1 MPNLTQSYSWAV
13 TQCNAENVGYSETY
27 RNQQVDPSTG
37 ATCYDCSSFI
47 WYALQAGGFDLAS
60 AGSATAFT
68 TSTMLP
74 VLSSLGFVEQD
85 ISGQWMPGDI
95 VWVESPSVQHTEMV
109 YRSDAGTLM
118 TGYTMGAHSDSVPLA
133 EQVSINTF
141 QTTPGYYTRL
151 FRYPGGVGTTV
162 SAYVIAAMC
171 GCFKRE
177 SGVNPGIWESLTP
190 TTWDHEYN
198 YDGIGGYGLG
208 QWTNVGT
215 PYGRCYNLHTWVT
228 SNGYS
233 DGDGNGQLAFLVH
246 ENYWTASNSIL
257 GYATLSDFLSSTST
271 DIDTLTAEFLACWE
285 GVPGNALAERQE
297 AARAFYRYIDAHKT
311 EPSSNW
317 TWTSGNFYLGYLS
330 NEQYANVMC
339 AYWFLN
345 GYVPPGPGPGPE
357 PKKRKGIPIWM
368 MIRYYNK

>member
-60 AGSATAFT
+60 AGSPTAFT

-74 VLSSLGFVEQD
+74 VLSSLGFVERD

-109 YRSDAGTLM
+109 YRSDTGTLM

-133 EQVSINTF
+133 EQVSVNTF

-233 DGDGNGQLAFLVH
+233 DGDGNGQLAFLIH
-246 ENYWTASNSIL
+246 ENYWTPSNSIL

-297 AARAFYRYIDAHKT
+297 AAREFYRYIDAHKT

-317 TWTSGNFYLGYLS
+317 NWTSGNFYLGYLS

-357 PKKRKGIPIWM
+357 PTKRKGLPLWM

>member
-37 ATCYDCSSFI
+37 VTCYDCSSFI
-47 WYALQAGGFDLAS
+47 WYALQAGGFDLVSSGAP
-60 AGSATAFT
+60 TPFT
-68 TSTMLP
+68 TSTMIP
-74 VLSSLGFVEQD
+74 VLSSLGFVEED
-85 ISGQWMPGDI
+85 VNGQWLSGDI
-95 VWVESPSVQHTEMV
+95 VWVESTTVQHTEMV
-109 YRSDAGTLM
+109 HHSDVGTLG

-133 EQVSINTF
+133 DQVSINTF

-151 FRYPGGVGTTV
+151 FRYPGGIGTAV

-198 YDGIGGYGLG
+198 YDGIGGFGLG

-215 PYGRCYNLHTWVT
+215 PYGRCYNLHEWVT
-228 SNGYS
+228 SNGYV
-233 DGDGNGQLAFLVH
+233 DGDGNGQLAFLIH
-246 ENYWTASNSIL
+246 ENYWTDSNSIF
-257 GYATLSDFLSSTST
+257 GYATLTDFLSSTST
-271 DIDTLTAEFLACWE
+271 DIDALTAEFLACWE
-285 GVPGNALAERQE
+285 GVPGNALEERQQ
-297 AARAFYRYIDAHKT
+297 AARAFYSYIDAHKT
-311 EPSSNW
+311 EPSSSWN
-317 TWTSGNFYLGYLS
+317 WTSGNFYLGYLS
-330 NEQYANVMC
+330 NDQYANVMC

-345 GYVPPGPGPGPE
+345 GYVPPGPGPAPG
-357 PKKRKGIPIWM
+357 PKKRKGMPIWM

>member
-47 WYALQAGGFDLAS
+47 WYALQAGGFDLSS
-60 AGSATAFT
+60 AGSDTAFT

-74 VLSSLGFVEQD
+74 VLSSLGFVEGD
-85 ISGQWMPGDI
+85 VNGQWLPGDI
-95 VWVESPSVQHTEMV
+95 VWVESATVQHTEMV
-109 YRSDAGTLM
+109 HHADASTLG

-133 EQVSINTF
+133 DQVSINTF
-141 QTTPGYYTRL
+141 QTSPGYYTRL
-151 FRYPGGVGTTV
+151 FRYSGGIGTTV

-198 YDGIGGYGLG
+198 YDGIGGFGLG

-215 PYGRCYNLHTWVT
+215 PYGRCYNLHEWVT
-228 SNGYS
+228 SNGYV
-233 DGDGNGQLAFLVH
+233 DGDGNGQLAFLIH

-257 GYATLSDFLSSTST
+257 GYATLGEFLSSTST
-271 DIDTLTAEFLACWE
+271 DIDALTAEFLACWE
-285 GVPGNALAERQE
+285 GVPGNALSERQE
-297 AARAFYRYIDAHKT
+297 AARAFYSYIDAHKT

-317 TWTSGNFYLGYLS
+317 NWTSGNFYLGYLS

-345 GYVPPGPGPGPE
+345 GYVPPGPGPGPT
-357 PKKRKGIPIWM
+357 PKKRKGMPIWM

>member
-27 RNQQVDPSTG
+27 RNQQVDPATG

-47 WYALQAGGFDLAS
+47 WYALQAGGFDLVSSGAP
-60 AGSATAFT
+60 TPFT
-68 TSTMLP
+68 TSTMIP
-74 VLSSLGFVEQD
+74 VLSSLGFIEQD
-85 ISGQWMPGDI
+85 INGQWAPGDI
-95 VWVESPSVQHTEMV
+95 VWVESSSVQHTEMV
-109 YRSDAGTLM
+109 HHVDAGTLM
-118 TGYTMGAHSDSVPLA
+118 TGYTMGAHTDSVPLA
-133 EQVSINTF
+133 DQVSINTF
-141 QTTPGYYTRL
+141 QATPGYYTRL

-190 TTWDHEYN
+190 TTWDHEYQ

-215 PYGRCYNLHTWVT
+215 SHGRCYNLHEWVT

-233 DGDGNGQLAFLVH
+233 DGDGNGQLAFLIH
-246 ENYWTASNSIL
+246 ENYWTAANSMM
-257 GYATLSDFLSSTST
+257 GFASLSDFLASDST
-271 DIDTLTAEFLACWE
+271 DLDSLTAEFLACWE
-285 GVPGNALAERQE
+285 GVPGNALEERQQ
-297 AARAFYRYIDAHKT
+297 AARAFYTYIDSHKT
-311 EPSSNW
+311 EPSSSWN
-317 TWTSGNFYLGYLS
+317 WTSGNYYLGYLS
-330 NEQYANVMC
+330 NEQYSNVMC

-345 GYVPPGPGPGPE
+345 GYVPPGPGPGPT
-357 PKKRKGIPIWM
+357 PKERKKMPIWM
-368 MIRYYNK
+368 MIRYY